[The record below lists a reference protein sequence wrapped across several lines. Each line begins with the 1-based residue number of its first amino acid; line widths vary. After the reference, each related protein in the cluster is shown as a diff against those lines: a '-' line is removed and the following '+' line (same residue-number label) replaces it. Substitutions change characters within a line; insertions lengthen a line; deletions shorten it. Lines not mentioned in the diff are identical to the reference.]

1 MQEIQ
6 WTEEDLR
13 QISDH
18 GITRSEVEHQ
28 LELFEEGFPFPTIVQ
43 AADEEHGIRV
53 LTEEE
58 QRDALKS
65 WASALSDPALRVLK
79 FVPASGAASRMF
91 RDLFAYMEGG
101 EPTESVQQVLDRM
114 EDFAFYDDLNKAC
127 MLGERG
133 KGARRLIDAGEGRTV
148 VRYLLTDEGLRYGS
162 LPKALILFHKYPDR
176 PRTAVEEHLAEGA
189 KYARPVSGTVHLHF
203 TLSPEHI
210 HPFKTLLS
218 RRQED
223 LEDTFSAAYDITT
236 STQKPSTDTIA
247 VGPDNRPIRDEE
259 GRLIFRPGG
268 HGSLIENLSEVD
280 ADIIFIKNIDNV
292 VPDSEKSSTIIYKQI
307 LGGILVQLR
316 DTAYRLM
323 EELRDETRVSES
335 TIREAE
341 DFLRQSFCVEI
352 VPHTESPEEGD
363 VVAELE
369 RSQKKEST
377 IQTLRALLNRPI
389 RVCGMV
395 RNEGEP
401 GGGPYIVRNEDGT
414 TSLQILEST
423 QIYHD
428 DPEAERQFRESRF
441 FNPVDLVCCTR
452 DFRGNSFDLTRFV
465 DKSTGFISHKSR
477 NGQPL
482 KALERPGL
490 WNGAMAYWN
499 TCFVEVPADTF
510 NPVKTVNDLLRPVH
524 QAVEE

>member
-1 MQEIQ
+1 MQETQ

-18 GITRSEVEHQ
+18 GITRAEVEHQ

-58 QRDALKS
+58 QREALET
-65 WASALSDPALRVLK
+65 WSAALRDPSVRVLK

-101 EPTESVQQVLDRM
+101 EPTESVLQVLDRM

-148 VRYLLTDEGLRYGS
+148 VRYLLTEEGLHYGS
-162 LPKALILFHKYPDR
+162 LPKALILFHKYRDR

-189 KYARPVSGTVHLHF
+189 KYARPVSGMVHLHF

-218 RRQED
+218 RRQSD
-223 LEDTFSAAYDITT
+223 LEDAFSAAYDITT

-247 VGPDNRPIRDEE
+247 VGPDNKPIRDDE

-307 LGGILVQLR
+307 LGGVLVQLR
-316 DTAYRLM
+316 DRVYHFM
-323 EELRDETRVSES
+323 EELRDETHVSS
-335 TIREAE
+335 ATIREVE
-341 DFLRQSFCVEI
+341 DFLRSAFCVKI
-352 VPHTESPEEGD
+352 STHSDSTAESD

-369 RSQKKEST
+369 RNQEKEST
-377 IQTLRALLNRPI
+377 ILTLRSLLNRPI

-401 GGGPYIVRNEDGT
+401 GGGPYIIRREDGT

-423 QIYHD
+423 QIDHD

-510 NPVKTVNDLLRPVH
+510 NPVKTVNDLLRPIH

>member
-1 MQEIQ
+1 MQAIE

-13 QISDH
+13 QMSDH
-18 GITRSEVEHQ
+18 GITRAEVEHQ
-28 LELFEEGFPFPTIVQ
+28 LELFEEGFPFPDIVRS
-43 AADEEHGIRV
+43 ADEEHGIRV
-53 LTEEE
+53 LTEEQKRE
-58 QRDALKS
+58 ALETWGSALK
-65 WASALSDPALRVLK
+65 DPKLRVMK

-101 EPTESVQQVLDRM
+101 EATESVTEVLDRL
-114 EDFAFYDDLNKAC
+114 EDFAFYDNLNKAC
-127 MLGERG
+127 MLRERG
-133 KGARRLIDAGEGRTV
+133 KSARRLIDAGEGRTV
-148 VRYLLTDEGLRYGS
+148 IRYLLTEEGLNYGS
-162 LPKALILFHKYPDR
+162 LPKALLLFHKYRDR
-176 PRTAVEEHLAEGA
+176 PRTALEEHLAEGA
-189 KYARPVSGTVHLHF
+189 KYARTSSGIVQLHF

-218 RRQED
+218 RRQGD
-223 LEDTFSAAYDITT
+223 LEDAFSAGYDITT

-259 GRLIFRPGG
+259 GHLIFRPGG
-268 HGSLIENLSEVD
+268 HGSLIENLSEID
-280 ADIIFIKNIDNV
+280 ADVIFIKNIDNV
-292 VPDSEKSSTIIYKQI
+292 VPDSEKSDTVIYKQI
-307 LGGILVQLR
+307 LGGVLLHLR
-316 DTAYRLM
+316 DKAYRLM
-323 EELRDETRVSES
+323 EQLSDEGRVSEAVLEEAE
-335 TIREAE
+335 TFLREA
-341 DFLRQSFCVEI
+341 FCVEM
-352 VPHTESPEEGD
+352 ESRTTQVEEGD

-369 RSQKKEST
+369 QKQQKDSV
-377 IQTLRALLNRPI
+377 ILSLRRLLNRPI

-401 GGGPYIVRNEDGT
+401 GGGPYIIRDQTGT

-423 QIYHD
+423 QVDHS
-428 DPEAERQFRESRF
+428 DPEAERHFRESRF
-441 FNPVDLVCCTR
+441 FNPVDLVCCTK
-452 DFRGNSFDLTRFV
+452 DFRGNTFDLTRFV

-499 TCFVEVPADTF
+499 TCFVEVPATTF

-524 QAVEE
+524 QAMGD